1 MQGRDTADS
10 NRSLGFF
17 ETLGM
22 MAALSME
29 SEYRHWSIADMEI
42 NFLPALRAGQCKI
55 YLDEV
60 QRPVA
65 FVTWAF
71 VDDECHAALYASG
84 ENPPPNRWTSGNHLW
99 FIDIVA
105 PFGNVPR
112 IIRDLQRNHFPQH
125 HAHSVKRSPDGSI
138 ERIKIWRNALVGLS
152 EVAPTY

>member
-1 MQGRDTADS
+1 MHDRNTADH
-10 NRSLGFF
+10 NRPLGFF

-29 SEYRHWSIADMEI
+29 SEYRHWSVADMEI
-42 NFLPALRAGQCKI
+42 NFVPALQTGQCKI

-71 VDDECHAALYASG
+71 VDDECHGALYNRG
-84 ENPPPNRWTSGNHLW
+84 ENPPPDRWTSGNHLW

-112 IIRDLQRNHFPQH
+112 IIRDLQRNHFPGH
-125 HAHSVKRSPDGSI
+125 HAYSVKRNQGGTV
-138 ERIKIWRNALVGLS
+138 ERIKVWRNSLVG
-152 EVAPTY
+152 AF